1 MRYRV
6 KGINHWSKGFALG
19 EIERGLTGKVG
30 SREQGVQNENL
41 SWSQDLKIQWDC
53 LLESWS
59 YLNCFTIIIF
69 ND

>member
-30 SREQGVQNENL
+30 SREQGVQSENL
-41 SWSQDLKIQWDC
+41 CWSQDLKIQW
-53 LLESWS
+53 E
-59 YLNCFTIIIF
+59 
-69 ND
+69 